1 MPLDAPEP
9 CTHNAEV
16 EGSSPSLTTIKS
28 MSVPGA
34 GVKKVRRVA
43 NVFGRLARFHNANLG
58 VFD

>member
-1 MPLDAPEP
+1 
-9 CTHNAEV
+9 
-16 EGSSPSLTTIKS
+16 